1 VPTIKYLIKNG
12 AKVILSSHLVCNG
25 PIGFCLLLSILL
37 VFSPNKFPLPFTQE
51 FCLSSC
57 FLSFLCY

>member
-12 AKVILSSHLVCNG
+12 AKVILSNHLVCNG
-25 PIGFCLLLSILL
+25 PIGLCLLLSIFL
-37 VFSPNKFPLPFTQE
+37 VFLPNKFPLPFILKL
-51 FCLSSC
+51 CLSSC

>member
-25 PIGFCLLLSILL
+25 PIGFYLLLSILL
-37 VFSPNKFPLPFTQE
+37 VFLPNKFLLPFTSE
-51 FCLSSC
+51 LCLSSC